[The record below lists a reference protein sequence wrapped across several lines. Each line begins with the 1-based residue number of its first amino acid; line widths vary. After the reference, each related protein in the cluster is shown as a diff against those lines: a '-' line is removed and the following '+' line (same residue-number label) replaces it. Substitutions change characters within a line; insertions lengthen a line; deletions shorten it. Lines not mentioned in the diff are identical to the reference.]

1 MYVQLPYAK
10 SKDKVSNVCRYVAA
24 VKIMQNFLALP
35 YRTSELILVQA
46 KKKSE
51 HYAVTTN
58 VIANQNMLLE
68 SSVYHRYCYTR

>member
-35 YRTSELILVQA
+35 YRTSDLILVQA
-46 KKKSE
+46 KKG

-68 SSVYHRYCYTR
+68 SSVYHRYFYTR